1 MIIAIDFEDVYQL
14 ISLAPDFT
22 GATFHSFDRNGKP
35 VLLMVL
41 LKLVDNSLLPGV
53 HNLAFG
59 PINEDG
65 SIDDQVRIKHNDS
78 GKLFSTILLFC
89 LKFLQKTP
97 GAKIGLDGSCD
108 TRAKFYH
115 RIFINN
121 KNYLGDYFVALGI
134 DWCVRLLRDG
144 KVELDSFGNPLF
156 RLRPELFDYQRTTK
170 DLYRYCMF
178 YLMNGTK

>member
-1 MIIAIDFEDVYQL
+1 MIIAIDFDEVYPL
-14 ISLAPDFT
+14 ISLASDFSE
-22 GATFHSFDRNGKP
+22 ATFHSFDRDGNP
-35 VLLMVL
+35 ILLMVL
-41 LKLVDNSLLPGV
+41 VNLADNSLLSGV

-59 PINEDG
+59 PISEDG
-65 SIDDQVRIKHNDS
+65 SIDDQIRIKHKDS

-115 RIFINN
+115 RILINN
-121 KNYLGDYFVALGI
+121 KGYLGEYFVLLGV

-144 KVELDSFGNPLF
+144 KVQLDSFGNPLF

-170 DLYRYCMF
+170 DLYRYYMF
-178 YLMNGTK
+178 YLINGTK